1 MQPPCLLNIF
11 TDVLEYSDILEPLQ
25 QADPPTDRARTRQ
38 ALGKLNYIDINGHIP
53 LELVT
58 LLACAAAR
66 DEFVERALDRILM
79 RVINADLHADRPS
92 SLLYFQDGC
101 QRKRPGW
108 TSVLARAHRY
118 FKSLEEEPDAEYCN
132 EDGVPGD
139 TEEE

>member
-1 MQPPCLLNIF
+1 MQPPRLLNIF
-11 TDVLEYSDILEPLQ
+11 TDLLEYSDILEPLQ
-25 QADPPTDRARTRQ
+25 EADPPTDTARTRQ
-38 ALGKLNYIDINGHIP
+38 ALGKLNYIDINSRIP

-101 QRKRPGW
+101 ERKRPGW
-108 TSVLARAHRY
+108 ASVFAHVHRY
-118 FKSLEEEPDAEYCN
+118 VKSLEEESDAEYWN
-132 EDGVPGD
+132 EDDVPGD